1 MFFLGYDSEDDE
13 DDSGSIV
20 GSDTEQEYCVS
31 GVDYDILHEETI
43 DAQANIAFAIQEE
56 EEPQSSP
63 EVIQLDEKADVAELV
78 TEEKVP
84 DEDLESAEENVKEI
98 NTNDLKDLSANENA
112 KEPEIKEVPDE
123 LSELLDTKL
132 DEVKS
137 DEVIDVVQASD
148 SETIDDTEIVVGSVS
163 EVKDEAT
170 LLEVDS
176 VDASS
181 VAFVRSEPEE
191 IVIASV
197 SEVEQQENDT
207 TQEDLRVELD
217 EETKDETVVL
227 DANVTMQLDETNN
240 ETTVVEIEEG
250 SVDVNE
256 VQQEIAV
263 SLETLGDETYD
274 VSVMETS
281 QLEET
286 DAKVET
292 TEVSVEEMTS
302 EEISPVF
309 DVDVKV
315 DLESQDVSNEFAKP
329 AVAEVVSAVED
340 ATSVEIS
347 EATESI
353 LTEELEYV
361 AVAVEESENS
371 DAPESSFVQ
380 IKVHSEE
387 SLKVEESVSEIDVE
401 SPVLPIDVTSDETL
415 EEPTVLFGEETD
427 VQEKPATDHEINFEE
442 VSESENVE
450 INVTTDEEEKV
461 PEETQEIEV
470 SSIDST
476 ESKAV
481 VDDNGHVAADIILAS
496 VSEESEEIVS
506 DTIVSVEDESVQEK
520 TIDIETQEE
529 SFEELTD
536 IQIDEVPIEE
546 AIAEHEDENNED
558 EVYDETERSEVKDTQ
573 KERKDVEAL
582 VEKDEITISQDC
594 TTEEGRLCTLNEN
607 TPCTRSAQKPL
618 KIEYRN

>member
-98 NTNDLKDLSANENA
+98 NTNDLKDLPANENA
-112 KEPEIKEVPDE
+112 KEPEIEEVPDE

-148 SETIDDTEIVVGSVS
+148 SETIDDV
-163 EVKDEAT
+163 
-170 LLEVDS
+170 
-176 VDASS
+176 
-181 VAFVRSEPEE
+181 FVRSEPEE

-207 TQEDLRVELD
+207 THEDLRVELD

-227 DANVTMQLDETNN
+227 DSNVTMQLDETNN

-263 SLETLGDETYD
+263 SLVDDEETLGDETYD

-315 DLESQDVSNEFAKP
+315 DLESQDVSNEFAEP
-329 AVAEVVSAVED
+329 AVTEVVSSVED

-361 AVAVEESENS
+361 AVAVEESDSS

-380 IKVHSEE
+380 TKVHSEE

-558 EVYDETERSEVKDTQ
+558 EVDDETERSEVKDTQ

-607 TPCTRSAQKPL
+607 TPCTRSAQKTL
-618 KIEYRN
+618 KLEYRN